1 MLMTNM
7 KEIKKMNDKD
17 LASFIE
23 EKRESIRNF
32 RFNAAARDVR
42 AVRTAKKE
50 IARGL
55 TELTTRLPERD
66 HSQSGNKASKEAS
79 TK

>member
-1 MLMTNM
+1 M

-17 LASFIE
+17 LASFVK
-23 EKRESIRNF
+23 EKREEIRAF

-42 AVRTAKKE
+42 AVRTARKE

-55 TELTTRLPERD
+55 TELTSRKKD
-66 HSQSGNKASKEAS
+66 ADAQDAQ
-79 TK
+79 

>member
-1 MLMTNM
+1 M

-23 EKRESIRNF
+23 EKREAVRNF
-32 RFNAAARDVR
+32 RFNSASRDVR

-55 TELTTRLPERD
+55 TELTTR
-66 HSQSGNKASKEAS
+66 SKAAIKADV
-79 TK
+79 K

>member
-1 MLMTNM
+1 MTNM

-17 LASFIE
+17 LAKFVE
-23 EKRESIRNF
+23 DKREEIRNF

-42 AVRTAKKE
+42 SVRTARKE

-55 TELTTRLPERD
+55 TELTARL
-66 HSQSGNKASKEAS
+66 KAETAQAGKKAA